1 MDTPTRAA
9 QRLAVH
15 AAAAISVALLG
26 CVLTVAPAAAQTWST
41 AAQDDPP
48 PAVVTARYTSAQLD
62 QMLAPLALY
71 PDDLLGQIL
80 MAATYPLEI
89 VEADRWL
96 QQPAN
101 ASLRG
106 TALAQALQS
115 LPWDASV
122 KSLVAYPPIL
132 AWMDS
137 GLDWT
142 EAVGEAFL
150 AQQPDVMDSVQRLRV
165 RAKDAGGLSSSQRQT
180 VTTNGQDIEIASPDQ
195 SVLYVPVYDPD
206 TVYGPWPYPD
216 YPPYDFAMPG
226 YAPGTFIVLP
236 ILIGYWGWD
245 RCDWRH
251 HRIDIVGVP
260 GGQTPRQAPQ
270 RPSPQQHPVAWQ
282 YDPAH
287 RHNVPY
293 NNPTLSAKFEAASR
307 LGVPGSKKP
316 ARAPSAATRPADRA
330 VNMHAPEAIAVPM
343 PSPPRSTEVLST
355 QPQPMWQPNRS
366 APAVPPQPPHPAPA
380 LVETPALRAESPP
393 RAPEVHAPEVH
404 ASDPRGAEVERLDR
418 APAPGDSQRH

>member
-1 MDTPTRAA
+1 MHTSNRAA
-9 QRLAVH
+9 QSFAVR
-15 AAAAISVALLG
+15 AAAAISAALLG
-26 CVLTVAPAAAQTWST
+26 WVLTVAPVGAQTWST

-48 PAVVTARYTSAQLD
+48 PGVVTARYTSAQLD

-101 ASLRG
+101 SSLRG

-115 LPWDASV
+115 LPWDPSV

-132 AWMDS
+132 SWMDS

-142 EAVGEAFL
+142 DAVGEAFL
-150 AQQPDVMDSVQRLRV
+150 AQQPDVMDSVQRLRM
-165 RAKDAGGLSSSQRQT
+165 RAKDAGRLSSGPRQT

-206 TVYGPWPYPD
+206 MAYGPWPNPD

-236 ILIGYWGWD
+236 VLIGYWGWD
-245 RCDWRH
+245 HCDWRH

-260 GGQTPRQAPQ
+260 GGQTPWQVPQ
-270 RPSPQQHPVAWQ
+270 RPSPPQRALPWRH
-282 YDPAH
+282 DPAH

-293 NNPTLSAKFEAASR
+293 NNPTLSAKFQAPSR
-307 LGVPGSKKP
+307 YGSEKP
-316 ARAPSAATRPADRA
+316 AKAPSGAMRPADGAMRP
-330 VNMHAPEAIAVPM
+330 PEATALPM
-343 PSPPRSTEVLST
+343 PSPPRSAEVLRT
-355 QPQPMWQPNRS
+355 QPQPMWEPNRS
-366 APAVPPQPPHPAPA
+366 APAVAPQPPHPAPA
-380 LVETPALRAESPP
+380 LVETPAPRAESPP
-393 RAPEVHAPEVH
+393 RAPEVHASE
-404 ASDPRGAEVERLDR
+404 PRGGEVERLDR
-418 APAPGDSQRH
+418 APAPGDSPRH